1 MSQHAQNQSVTKQ
14 SAVPISNQP
23 GPGAAAPDRLDEDAA
38 MTRLAETA
46 SRLLRSL
53 NHPHARRTS
62 PLRRHGR
69 LGSVST
75 VSQAKNYLRATRPRS
90 SKFRRSAPD
99 LQRHRRKCVICH
111 HPERDMIE
119 ELFIH
124 WHNPWEIA
132 EQFDND
138 DTINRVS
145 IYRHAYALGLDK
157 IRRRNLSCVF
167 ETILDSASDAPP
179 TAAGVIAAARALAL
193 CVSEDGRW
201 VEPPKSVIVT
211 TFLRKEDPATTSTA
225 PSSAPETKERAQ
237 YPSSRERTE
246 GRGSPSTPLQ
256 ASSGRRSSTRES
268 ASAHSSTLPPAR
280 RDQQAVRHQ
289 PARTAVR
296 LARVTAH
303 ESRDV
308 PSSSLP
314 EAAFNPPAAAL
325 QTPSSPLGAAR
336 KNKSVAT
343 SATSLPEA
351 AFNPPAA
358 ALQTPPPGFP
368 AAVLPGT
375 REIRRPPNSH
385 KTKNK

>member
-211 TFLRKEDPATTSTA
+211 TFLRKVDPATTSTA

-256 ASSGRRSSTRES
+256 ASSGRRSSTREA
-268 ASAHSSTLPPAR
+268 ASAHSSILPPAR

-325 QTPSSPLGAAR
+325 QTP
-336 KNKSVAT
+336 
-343 SATSLPEA
+343 
-351 AFNPPAA
+351 
-358 ALQTPPPGFP
+358 PGFP